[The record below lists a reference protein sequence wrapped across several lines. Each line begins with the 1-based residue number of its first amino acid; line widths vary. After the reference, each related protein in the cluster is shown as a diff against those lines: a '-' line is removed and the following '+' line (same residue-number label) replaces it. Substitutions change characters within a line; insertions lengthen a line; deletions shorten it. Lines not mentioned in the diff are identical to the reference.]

1 MIDADALHEAE
12 QQALGQLGQMDLSL
26 AKHLHGLALSSE
38 DTQEIVEFARAYQRA
53 SRCAQRPGAAQ
64 PPPAPIRGSP

>member
-12 QQALGQLGQMDLSL
+12 QQDLGQLAQMDLSL
-26 AKHLHGLALSSE
+26 AKHLHSLASSAE
-38 DTQEIVEFARAYQRA
+38 DTKEIIDFTRAYQRA